1 MAYIVSIAGS
11 DSSGGAGN
19 QADVSCINVLGHHA
33 LSVIT
38 AITAQDVRGVQHVTH
53 SGQATMRAQLN
64 AVFSSFKLGA
74 VKSGMLPTKASID
87 VLATTLQARS
97 KPLPY
102 VLDPVMFASS
112 SERLIQDKAMQEMIH
127 KLFPLAT
134 VVTPN
139 ISEAECLTGRSINTI
154 EETIA
159 AGRDLLELGC
169 RAVLIKGGHA
179 KINPGVDI
187 LLDSTGGQIPHYIHG
202 EYIANRSPRGTG
214 CAYASAIACGLAS
227 SLTLYEAILEA
238 KCYISLAIANGYQ
251 VNGDFWLLNHRA
263 GASEK

>member
-19 QADVSCINVLGHHA
+19 QADVSCIDALGHHA

-38 AITAQDVRGVQHVTH
+38 AITAQDVRGVQHVAY
-53 SGQATMRAQLN
+53 SDEATLRAQLN
-64 AVFSSFKLGA
+64 AVFSSFNLGA
-74 VKSGMLPTKASID
+74 VKSGMLPTKASIEA
-87 VLATTLQARS
+87 LATTLQAHS

-102 VLDPVMFASS
+102 VLDPVMLTSS
-112 SERLIQDKAMQEMIH
+112 GARLSQDEAVQEMIH

-139 ISEAECLTGRSINTI
+139 ISEAESLTGRTINTI
-154 EETIA
+154 EETIT
-159 AGRDLLELGC
+159 AGRDMLELGC

-179 KINPGVDI
+179 KSNPGVDT
-187 LLDSTGGQIPHYIHG
+187 LLDAHGAEIPHYIHG
-202 EYIANRSPRGTG
+202 RYIANRSPRGTG

-227 SLTLYEAILEA
+227 NLSLYEAILIA
-238 KCYISLAIANGYQ
+238 KRHISLAIANAYQ
-251 VNGDFWLLNHRA
+251 VKGDFWLLNHRA
-263 GASEK
+263 AANEE